1 MAEEG
6 THVSQIADERP
17 VFRGEL
23 ALALVA
29 VFFFGNLWFRFVE
42 AIWGRIKR
50 RFTRR
55 KEPPAW
61 HPLPTD
67 REE

>member
-1 MAEEG
+1 MPVAEIG
-6 THVSQIADERP
+6 T
-17 VFRGEL
+17 FL
-23 ALALVA
+23 LALVA

-42 AIWGRIKR
+42 AFWGRIKR

>member
-1 MAEEG
+1 MSGLGA
-6 THVSQIADERP
+6 V
-17 VFRGEL
+17 L
-23 ALALVA
+23 LALVVIFLA
-29 VFFFGNLWFRFVE
+29 GRLWFRFVE
-42 AIWGRIKR
+42 AIWGQIKR